1 MERENGT
8 ATWFRAEGPEELP
21 VKNIKIRNTAGRR
34 NRNDRAV

>member
-8 ATWFRAEGPEELP
+8 ATWFRAEGHKELP
-21 VKNIKIRNTAGRR
+21 MKNTKIRNTAGNR